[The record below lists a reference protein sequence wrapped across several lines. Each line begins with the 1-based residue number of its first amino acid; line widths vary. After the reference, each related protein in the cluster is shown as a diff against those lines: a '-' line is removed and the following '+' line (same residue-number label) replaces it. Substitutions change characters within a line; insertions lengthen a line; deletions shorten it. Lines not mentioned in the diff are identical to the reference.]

1 MFSKS
6 FSESA
11 DFVNDKKQLKYSVEQ
26 VLGGTQVDENYLTRL
41 AGQVGSK
48 YLSYIVQYFYL
59 AMQYIAIYLSYD
71 GTGGVQIFIL
81 FLHCPIHL

>member
-1 MFSKS
+1 MTMVQVCCQKAPNS

-11 DFVNDKKQLKYSVEQ
+11 DFINDKKPLKYSVEQ

-48 YLSYIVQYFYL
+48 YLSYFYIVQFIYRRVGSKYFEHTLYN
-59 AMQYIAIYLSYD
+59 S
-71 GTGGVQIFIL
+71 
-81 FLHCPIHL
+81 